1 MLDAQGEPTR
11 DPDALFEGGMLLPF
25 GTYKGY
31 GLNLMMAL
39 IPVLLAGTPP
49 SGAAGVEL
57 HGNPTLM
64 IALSIE
70 AFGGLERFTRLADE
84 LRERAHEVRP
94 MVGHEEVL
102 LPGEPEERV
111 MAQRLR
117 DGIPLPQ
124 PAWDVLQALAQ
135 EWGVEPLVAD
145 VG

>member
-31 GLNLMMAL
+31 GLNLLMAL

-84 LRERAHEVRP
+84 LRERAHEIRP
-94 MVGHEEVL
+94 MPTGTRRCYCPASRRSGSWRSACAMASRCRSQ
-102 LPGEPEERV
+102 PGTSCKP
-111 MAQRLR
+111 LR
-117 DGIPLPQ
+117 RS
-124 PAWDVLQALAQ
+124 
-135 EWGVEPLVAD
+135 GVWRR
-145 VG
+145 